1 MSRFDDLLKGVQH
14 LGVPTND
21 LERTIR
27 FYERLGFEVALR
39 TLNEKTDEKVAFLRH
54 GNLMIETYENH
65 QATMKDGAIDHI
77 AIDVTDIEKCYE
89 IANELRLDILDDG
102 IQFLP
107 FWENGVKFFTVRG
120 PNNEKVEFNQQ
131 L

>member
-27 FYERLGFEVALR
+27 VYERLGFEVALR

-89 IANELRLDILDDG
+89 IANELRLDVLDDG

>member
-39 TLNEKTDEKVAFLRH
+39 TLNEKTDEKVEFLRH

-89 IANELRLDILDDG
+89 IANELRLDVLDDG

>member
-1 MSRFDDLLKGVQH
+1 MKGVQH

-77 AIDVTDIEKCYE
+77 AIDVTDIEKCYK
-89 IANELRLDILDDG
+89 IANELRLDVLDDG

>member
-1 MSRFDDLLKGVQH
+1 MSRFDGLLKGVQH

-77 AIDVTDIEKCYE
+77 AIDVTDIEKCYK
-89 IANELRLDILDDG
+89 IANELRLDVLDDG

>member
-89 IANELRLDILDDG
+89 IANELRLDVLDDG

-120 PNNEKVEFNQQ
+120 PNTEQVEFNQQ

>member
-39 TLNEKTDEKVAFLRH
+39 RLNEKTDEKVAFLRH

-77 AIDVTDIEKCYE
+77 AIDVTDIEKCYK
-89 IANELRLDILDDG
+89 IANELRLDVLDDG

>member
-1 MSRFDDLLKGVQH
+1 MTFDDLLKGVQH

-27 FYERLGFEVALR
+27 VYERLGFEVALR

-89 IANELRLDILDDG
+89 IANELRLDVLDDG

>member
-89 IANELRLDILDDG
+89 IANELRLDVLDDG

-107 FWENGVKFFTVRG
+107 F
-120 PNNEKVEFNQQ
+120 
-131 L
+131 

>member
-1 MSRFDDLLKGVQH
+1 
-14 LGVPTND
+14 
-21 LERTIR
+21 
-27 FYERLGFEVALR
+27 
-39 TLNEKTDEKVAFLRH
+39 
-54 GNLMIETYENH
+54 MIETYENH

-89 IANELRLDILDDG
+89 IANELRLDVLDDG

>member
-89 IANELRLDILDDG
+89 IANELRLDVLDDG

>member
-89 IANELRLDILDDG
+89 IANELRLDVLDDG

-107 FWENGVKFFTVRG
+107 FWETGVKFFTVRG

>member
-77 AIDVTDIEKCYE
+77 AIDVTDIEECYE
-89 IANELRLDILDDG
+89 IANELRLDVLDDG

>member
-39 TLNEKTDEKVAFLRH
+39 TLNEKMDEKVAFLRH

-89 IANELRLDILDDG
+89 IANELRLDVLDDG

>member
-77 AIDVTDIEKCYE
+77 AIDVTDIEKCYK
-89 IANELRLDILDDG
+89 IANELRLDVLDDG

>member
-1 MSRFDDLLKGVQH
+1 MSRFDGLLKGVQH

-39 TLNEKTDEKVAFLRH
+39 TLNEKMGERVAFLRH

-65 QATMKDGAIDHI
+65 QAKMKDGAIDHI

-89 IANELRLDILDDG
+89 IANELRLDVLDDG

>member
-39 TLNEKTDEKVAFLRH
+39 PLNEKTDEKVAFLRH

-89 IANELRLDILDDG
+89 IANELRLDVLDDG

>member
-27 FYERLGFEVALR
+27 FYERFGFEVALR

-89 IANELRLDILDDG
+89 IANELRLDVLDDG